1 MTTPTVI
8 GYTTAELVDL
18 MLDAGIHTSLDRFKR
33 LAIALQSAALA
44 QFIAVDGKEQALQ
57 RMYENGVELGLDQQ
71 FWDTSE
77 LPKEQA

>member
-1 MTTPTVI
+1 MTPTVI

-44 QFIAVDGKEQALQ
+44 QFIAGDGKEQALQ
-57 RMYENGVELGLDQQ
+57 RMHENEVELGLDQQ
-71 FWDTSE
+71 FWDTS
-77 LPKEQA
+77 K

>member
-1 MTTPTVI
+1 MTPTVI

-44 QFIAVDGKEQALQ
+44 QFIAGDGKEQALQ
-57 RMYENGVELGLDQQ
+57 QMHENEVELGLDQQ
-71 FWDTSE
+71 FWDTS
-77 LPKEQA
+77 K

>member
-44 QFIAVDGKEQALQ
+44 QFIAGDGKERALQ
-57 RMYENGVELGLDQQ
+57 RMHENEGEMGLDQQ
-71 FWDTSE
+71 FWDTS
-77 LPKEQA
+77 K

>member
-44 QFIAVDGKEQALQ
+44 QFIAGDGKERALQ
-57 RMYENGVELGLDQQ
+57 RMHENEVELGLDQQ
-71 FWDTSE
+71 FWDTS
-77 LPKEQA
+77 K

>member
-44 QFIAVDGKEQALQ
+44 QFIAGDGKEQALQ
-57 RMYENGVELGLDQQ
+57 RMHENEVELGLDQQ
-71 FWDTSE
+71 FWDTS
-77 LPKEQA
+77 K